1 MLAYVFWHWKQQGIS
16 GAEYEEKLRAF
27 HAALAADPPD
37 GYRGSTTAAL
47 RGVPWAAGGGDA
59 YEDWYR
65 IDGFGALGALNEA
78 AVSAGRAAAHD
89 AAASVAS
96 DGAGG
101 VYKLKLGTDGPA
113 RCASWFAK
121 PDGMRYDDLLAIL
134 DPVVESAGAAFWMRQ
149 MVLGPAREFCLKSIE
164 VIQMPDGIDSI
175 AIDLRQ
181 VWPE

>member
-1 MLAYVFWHWKQQGIS
+1 MLAYVFWHWKRTDVTVGD
-16 GAEYEEKLRAF
+16 YEARLRAF
-27 HAALAADPPD
+27 HAALAGEPPA
-37 GYRGSTTAAL
+37 GFHESSTSAL
-47 RGVPWAAGGGDA
+47 RGAPWAAAGGEA

-65 IDGFGALGALNEA
+65 VDGFGALGLLNEA

-89 AAASVAS
+89 ATASVAL

-101 VYKLKLGTDGPA
+101 VYKLKLGVDGPA

-134 DPVVESAGAAFWMRQ
+134 DPVVERAGASLWMRQ
-149 MVLGPAREFCLKSIE
+149 MVLGPAREFCIRSVKPVEIPAP
-164 VIQMPDGIDSI
+164 IG
-175 AIDLRQ
+175 AITVRLRP